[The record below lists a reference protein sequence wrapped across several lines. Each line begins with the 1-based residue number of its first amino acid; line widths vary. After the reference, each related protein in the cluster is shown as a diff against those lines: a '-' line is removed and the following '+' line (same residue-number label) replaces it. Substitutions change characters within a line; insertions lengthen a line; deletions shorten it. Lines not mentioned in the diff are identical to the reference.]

1 MTSPRSSLGILV
13 VLGLVGGCGS
23 SAPPAP
29 VEKQAEP
36 FDVVTVT
43 AATSGGERWLDG
55 RVEGVDQ
62 ATIAAQT
69 SGEVTGVSKE
79 VGDRAVAGDIVLRLR
94 GTQQR
99 SGLQQAEAALRA
111 AEARE
116 VEVQAR
122 FARMSTLFE
131 RKAIAK
137 AAYDDAL
144 AQREAAVAQ
153 ATAARA
159 AVTAARE
166 TVSYTTAAAP
176 FAGVITD
183 RYVRVG
189 SVVAPGMP
197 LFAISATDR
206 LRVVTDVP
214 EEFAAAVRARGEVL
228 IQHGALRV
236 AGRNVLVQPR
246 TGEGTGAVGLR
257 VDLPADVKD
266 LQPGMIVKLAV
277 VTGTALRLTVPMS
290 AVATRGEVTGVYV
303 FDPANGRVAFRQ
315 LRLGRVLGSNG
326 EVLAGLASGEQIAA
340 DPAVA
345 MRYLTQGR
353 SAK

>member
-1 MTSPRSSLGILV
+1 MTYRRSSLGILV
-13 VLGLVGGCGS
+13 VLGFVGGCGS
-23 SAPPAP
+23 STPPAAMS
-29 VEKQAEP
+29 KQVAP
-36 FDVVTVT
+36 FDVLTINAT
-43 AATSGGERWLDG
+43 ASGDERWLDG

-69 SGEVTGVSKE
+69 SGEVAAVSRE
-79 VGDRAVAGDIVLRLR
+79 VGDRVSAGEVVLRLR
-94 GTQQR
+94 ATQQR

-122 FARMSTLFE
+122 FARMSALFE
-131 RKAIAK
+131 RKSISK
-137 AAYDDAL
+137 ATFDEAL

-153 ATAARA
+153 AVAARA

-176 FAGVITD
+176 FAGIVTD

-197 LFAISATDR
+197 LFAVSTTDR

-214 EEFAAAVRARGEVL
+214 EEFAAAVRTRGEVL
-228 IQHGALRV
+228 IQHGAERI
-236 AGRNVLVQPR
+236 AGLNVLVQPR
-246 TGEGTGAVGLR
+246 TGEGTGAIGLR
-257 VDLPADVKD
+257 VDLPTNVKD

-277 VTGTALRLTVPMS
+277 VTGTAERLSVPMS
-290 AVATRGEVTGVYV
+290 SVATRGEVTGVYV
-303 FDPANGRVAFRQ
+303 FDPNNGRIAFRQ
-315 LRLGRVLGSNG
+315 LRLGRVVAANA
-326 EVLAGLASGEQIAA
+326 EVLAGLSSGEQIAA
-340 DPAVA
+340 DPVVA
-345 MRYLTQGR
+345 MRYLAQVR
-353 SAK
+353 SAQ

>member
-1 MTSPRSSLGILV
+1 MRSRRSSIG
-13 VLGLVGGCGS
+13 VLALLSLVGGCGS

-29 VEKQAEP
+29 VPKQTAP
-36 FDVVTVT
+36 FEVLTIKAT
-43 AATSGGERWLDG
+43 TSGDERWLDG

-69 SGEVTGVSKE
+69 SGEVATVSKE
-79 VGDRAVAGDIVLRLR
+79 IGDLVSAGNIVLRLR

-116 VEVQAR
+116 VEVQAH
-122 FARMSTLFE
+122 FARMSTLLD

-137 AAYDDAL
+137 ATFDDAL

-153 ATAARA
+153 TATARA

-176 FAGVITD
+176 FAGVVTD

-197 LFAISATDR
+197 LFAVSATDR

-228 IQHGALRV
+228 IQHGAERI

-257 VDLPADVKD
+257 VDLPANVKD

-277 VTGTALRLTVPMS
+277 VTGVAERLTVPLS
-290 AVATRGEVTGVYV
+290 SVATRGEVTGVYI
-303 FDPANGRVAFRQ
+303 FDPTNGRIAFRQ
-315 LRLGRVLGSNG
+315 LRLGRVIALNA

-340 DPAVA
+340 DPVVA
-345 MRYLTQGR
+345 MRHLAKVR
-353 SAK
+353 SAQ

>member
-1 MTSPRSSLGILV
+1 MTIRPSLLGAV
-13 VLGLVGGCGS
+13 VLLSLVGGCGS
-23 SAPPAP
+23 SAPPAA
-29 VEKQAEP
+29 VAKQSAP
-36 FDVVTVT
+36 FELLTIM
-43 AATSGGERWLDG
+43 ATPSGDERWLDG

-69 SGEVTGVSKE
+69 SGEVAAVSKE
-79 VGDRAVAGDIVLRLR
+79 IGDRVSAGDIVLRLR

-122 FARMSTLFE
+122 FARMSNLFE

-137 AAYDDAL
+137 ATFDDAL
-144 AQREAAVAQ
+144 AQREAALAQ
-153 ATAARA
+153 TLAARA

-176 FAGVITD
+176 FAGVVTD

-189 SVVAPGMP
+189 SVVTPGTP
-197 LFAISATDR
+197 LFAVSATDR

-214 EEFAAAVRARGEVL
+214 EQFAAAVRARGEVL
-228 IQHGALRV
+228 IQHGTERL

-257 VDLPADVKD
+257 VDLPTNVKD

-277 VTGTALRLTVPMS
+277 VTGVAERLTVPLS
-290 AVATRGEVTGVYV
+290 SVATRGEVTGVYV
-303 FDPANGRVAFRQ
+303 FNPANGRVSFRQ
-315 LRLGRVLGSNG
+315 LRLGRVIASNT
-326 EVLAGLASGEQIAA
+326 EVLAGLSSGEQIAA
-340 DPAVA
+340 DPVVA
-345 MRYLTQGR
+345 MRYLAKVR
-353 SAK
+353 SAQ

>member
-1 MTSPRSSLGILV
+1 MRSRRSSIG
-13 VLGLVGGCGS
+13 VLALLSLVGGCGS

-29 VEKQAEP
+29 VPKQTAP
-36 FDVVTVT
+36 FEVLTIKAT
-43 AATSGGERWLDG
+43 TSGDERWLDG

-69 SGEVTGVSKE
+69 SGEVATVSKE
-79 VGDRAVAGDIVLRLR
+79 IGDLVSAGNIVLRLR

-122 FARMSTLFE
+122 FARMSTLLD

-137 AAYDDAL
+137 ATFDDAL
-144 AQREAAVAQ
+144 AQREVAVAQ
-153 ATAARA
+153 TATARA

-176 FAGVITD
+176 FAGVVTD

-197 LFAISATDR
+197 LFAVSATDR

-228 IQHGALRV
+228 IQHGAERI

-257 VDLPADVKD
+257 VDLPANVKD

-277 VTGTALRLTVPMS
+277 VTGVAERLTVPLS
-290 AVATRGEVTGVYV
+290 SVATRGEVTGVYI
-303 FDPANGRVAFRQ
+303 FDPTNGRIAFRQ
-315 LRLGRVLGSNG
+315 LRLGRVIALNA

-340 DPAVA
+340 DPVVA
-345 MRYLTQGR
+345 MRHLAKVR
-353 SAK
+353 SAQ

>member
-1 MTSPRSSLGILV
+1 MTSRRASLGLLV
-13 VLGLVGGCGS
+13 LLSFVSGCGS
-23 SAPPAP
+23 SAPTAP
-29 VEKQAEP
+29 SAEQSAP
-36 FDVVTVT
+36 FEVLTIKAT
-43 AATSGGERWLDG
+43 ASGDERWLDG

-62 ATIAAQT
+62 ATITAQT
-69 SGEVTGVSKE
+69 SGEVSAVSKE
-79 VGDRAVAGDIVLRLR
+79 IGDRVSAGDIVLRLR

-99 SGLQQAEAALRA
+99 SGLQQAEAALRSA
-111 AEARE
+111 QARE

-122 FARMSTLFE
+122 FARMSSLFE

-137 AAYDDAL
+137 ATFDEAL

-153 ATAARA
+153 VVAARA

-166 TVSYTTAAAP
+166 TVSYTMASAP
-176 FAGVITD
+176 FAGVVTD

-197 LFAISATDR
+197 LFAVSATDR

-228 IQHGALRV
+228 IQHGAERV

-257 VDLPADVKD
+257 VDLPTNIQDV
-266 LQPGMIVKLAV
+266 QPGMIVKLAV
-277 VTGTALRLTVPMS
+277 VTGMAERLTVPVS
-290 AVATRGEVTGVYV
+290 SVTTRGEVTGVYV
-303 FDPANGRVAFRQ
+303 FDPANGRISFRQ
-315 LRLGRVLGSNG
+315 LRLGRVITSNA
-326 EVLAGLASGEQIAA
+326 EVLAGLADGEQVAV
-340 DPAVA
+340 DPELA
-345 MRYLTQGR
+345 MRYLAQVRSTQ
-353 SAK
+353 

>member
-1 MTSPRSSLGILV
+1 MKVFRYSIGVMTLLALVTACSSPTPP
-13 VLGLVGGCGS
+13 
-23 SAPPAP
+23 SAAS
-29 VEKQAEP
+29 KQEAP
-36 FDVVTVT
+36 FDVLTV
-43 AATSGGERWLDG
+43 AVAKSGDERWVDG

-69 SGEVTGVSKE
+69 GGEVTAISKE
-79 VGDRAVAGDIVLRLR
+79 VGEPVVAGDVVLRLR

-122 FARMSTLFE
+122 FSRMSSLFE
-131 RKAIAK
+131 RKAIPK
-137 AAYDDAL
+137 ATFDDAL
-144 AQREAAVAQ
+144 AQREAAVSQ
-153 ATAARA
+153 SLAARA
-159 AVTAARE
+159 AVAAARE
-166 TVSYTTAAAP
+166 TVSYTTASAP
-176 FAGVITD
+176 FTGVVTD

-189 SVVAPGMP
+189 SVVAPGVP

-228 IQHGALRV
+228 IQHGSERI
-236 AGRNVLVQPR
+236 AGRNILVQPR

-266 LQPGMIVKLAV
+266 LQPGMIVKLAL
-277 VTGTALRLTVPMS
+277 VTGVAERITVPVAS
-290 AVATRGEVTGVYV
+290 VATRGEVTGVYV
-303 FDPANGRVAFRQ
+303 FDATSGRVAFRQ
-315 LRLGRVLGSNG
+315 LRLGRVIAGNVD
-326 EVLAGLASGEQIAA
+326 VLSGLVAGEQIAS
-340 DPAVA
+340 DPATA
-345 MRYLTQGR
+345 MRYLTQR
-353 SAK
+353 RDQR

>member
-1 MTSPRSSLGILV
+1 MTSRRSSLGVLV
-13 VLGLVGGCGS
+13 LLGLIGGCGS
-23 SAPPAP
+23 SAPPTPSAKQSAP
-29 VEKQAEP
+29 FKVL
-36 FDVVTVT
+36 TIT
-43 AATSGGERWLDG
+43 ATESGDERWLDG

-69 SGEVTGVSKE
+69 SGEVAAVSKE
-79 VGDRAVAGDIVLRLR
+79 VGDRVSAGDIVLRLR

-99 SGLQQAEAALRA
+99 SGLQQAEAALRS

-116 VEVQAR
+116 AEVQAR
-122 FARMSTLFE
+122 FVRMSVLFE

-137 AAYDDAL
+137 AAFDEAL

-153 ATAARA
+153 AVAARA

-176 FAGVITD
+176 FAGVVTD
-183 RYVRVG
+183 RYVRAG
-189 SVVAPGMP
+189 SVVAPGTP
-197 LFAISATDR
+197 LFAVSATDR

-228 IQHGALRV
+228 IQHGSERV

-257 VDLPADVKD
+257 IDLPTNIKD

-277 VTGTALRLTVPMS
+277 VTGLAERVSVPVS
-290 AVATRGEVTGVYV
+290 SVATRGEVTGVYV
-303 FDPANGRVAFRQ
+303 YDPANGRITFRQ
-315 LRLGRVLGSNG
+315 LRLGRVIASNA
-326 EVLAGLASGEQIAA
+326 EVLAGLGSGEQIAA
-340 DPAVA
+340 DPVIA
-345 MRYLTQGR
+345 MRYLAQVR
-353 SAK
+353 SAP